1 MSRALSIDLR
11 KRIVAAFEGGLSRR
25 AAAARF
31 AVSESCA
38 IKLVRHWKRTGSV
51 EPAQI
56 GGYKPFAL
64 AGHEALVR
72 SLVTARNEQ
81 TLDELREQLAAAGV
95 VVSRTAIHR
104 YLEAL
109 GLTLKKRRSM
119 RPSKSAPTSRPRV
132 PRGGKISRP

>member
-1 MSRALSIDLR
+1 MAQALSLDLR
-11 KRIVAAFEGGLSRR
+11 ERIIAAVEGGLSRR
-25 AAAARF
+25 AAALRF

-38 IKLVRHWKRTGSV
+38 IKLVRRWRQTGSV
-51 EPAQI
+51 SPAQI

-64 AGHEALVR
+64 AGREELVR
-72 SLVTARNEQ
+72 SLVAARSDQ

-95 VVSRTAIHR
+95 VVSRTAVHR

-119 RPSKSAPTSRPRV
+119 PPSKIAPTLPGRAKRGARNSRR
-132 PRGGKISRP
+132 